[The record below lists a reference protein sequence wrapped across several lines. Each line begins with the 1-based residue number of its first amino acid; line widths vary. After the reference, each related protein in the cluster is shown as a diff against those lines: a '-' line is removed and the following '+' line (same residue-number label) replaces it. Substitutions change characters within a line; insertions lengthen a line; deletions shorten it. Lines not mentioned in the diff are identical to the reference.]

1 MSDSDYEE
9 EDLDSFMI
17 KASSILS
24 QERHP
29 DKATMLESLK
39 QHLSSIFHDNAEMEN
54 FFKTLNS
61 VIFSSP
67 SKKAASQ
74 KIVNKQSFKLYPII
88 FSFNP
93 KTCYF
98 YVDYFLT
105 SLQISASEQNRVDF
119 PYLGSIFGEVIK
131 AFFSDQKN
139 NNNLIKKN
147 FVLEQNKKL
156 KLYEKFLNFCNSN
169 IKTNKKTEQSFGCL
183 LLTEFLEKC
192 PMTKDEKNLDEL
204 FKIISEYLD
213 DRWFECKLDLLNCTI
228 SLIFT
233 AEKNFKPYA
242 SLCLFKVLD
251 YLTDEEWMKRKLAI
265 NIVYTLAFYCQEEI
279 LSVKENIMDF
289 LTALK
294 SEPNKEVREICQKT
308 LDYFEQIDPNKDESE
323 DFKSVDNKVKPKSN
337 NNKNKS
343 ANKSFDT
350 YDKADNISKIS
361 GKSNRTNKAAASKAE
376 TNYMKRLKKEQDL
389 LDQLEREYNQKRSNF
404 TYNRREDKIREEVGE
419 ETYDLIQQL
428 SSTVKLI
435 SQQIKKIQD
444 EQKELNSMYDEVK
457 HVVDKNY
464 SKLNDRITAFEN
476 EYLKAE
482 EDNNE
487 NENDNTNSDGKNVK

>member
-1 MSDSDYEE
+1 MSDDDYEE

-24 QERHP
+24 REKHP

-39 QHLSSIFHDNAEMEN
+39 QHLSSIFHNNAEMEN

-93 KTCYF
+93 KTCFF

-105 SLQISASEQNRVDF
+105 SLQISASEQNRPDF
-119 PYLGSIFGEVIK
+119 PYLGSIFGEVITS
-131 AFFSDQKN
+131 FFSDQKN
-139 NNNLIKKN
+139 NNNLIRKN
-147 FVLEQNKKL
+147 FVLEQNKKI

-192 PMTKDEKNLDEL
+192 PMAKDEKNLDEL

-233 AEKNFKPYA
+233 GEKKFKPYA
-242 SLCLFKVLD
+242 NLCLFKVLD

-279 LSVKENIMDF
+279 LSVKDNIMDF
-289 LTALK
+289 LMALK
-294 SEPNKEVREICQKT
+294 NDPNQEVREICQQT
-308 LDYFEQIDPNKDESE
+308 LDYFEKIDPNKDESE
-323 DFKSVDNKVKPKSN
+323 DFKSVDIKPKPKAS

-361 GKSNRTNKAAASKAE
+361 GRSKDTNKPAE

-389 LDQLEREYNQKRSNF
+389 LDQLEREYNQKRRNF
-404 TYNRREDKIREEVGE
+404 NYNRREDKIREEVGE
-419 ETYDLIQQL
+419 ETYDLIQQFN
-428 SSTVKLI
+428 STLKLI
-435 SQQIKKIQD
+435 SQQIKKIND

-464 SKLNDRITAFEN
+464 SKLNDRLSAFEN
-476 EYLKAE
+476 QYLKTE

-487 NENDNTNSDGKNVK
+487 NENNNTNSEVKNSK